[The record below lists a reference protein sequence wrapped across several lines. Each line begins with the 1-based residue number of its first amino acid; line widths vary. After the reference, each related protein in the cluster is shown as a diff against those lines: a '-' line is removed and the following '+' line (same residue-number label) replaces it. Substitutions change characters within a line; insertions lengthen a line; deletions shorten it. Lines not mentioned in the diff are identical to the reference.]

1 MSPLDT
7 EIEREAP
14 RKASVKTL
22 ALGLRAKSAVLTC
35 LEVQKY
41 DGSPSGGRGRSSMN
55 SPLRE
60 KIRDPVLT
68 SLQGMKGSFP
78 FRLGT
83 TSYILPAP
91 IIPNLQFLAPYVD
104 EVELVLFESEGAGN
118 LPSPKEV
125 RQMASIAKEH
135 HLGYIVHLPT
145 DLYLGD
151 PEPGVRGWS
160 KETILRFYRR
170 TEELSPKA
178 YVLHLERKR
187 PNGSPAGDLGS
198 WMGRILGSLEEL
210 GREGVEL
217 DLLALENLDYGVSL
231 LAKLATDTGTGLCI
245 DVGHLLRYGFSLREE
260 LDPFLPRCNVL
271 HIHGVV
277 EQVDHRGLDAIE
289 EGLWKEVWKGL
300 LGFSGSVCVE
310 VFSLEDLGRSME
322 RIKGEVL
329 RS

>member
-1 MSPLDT
+1 MDSPL
-7 EIEREAP
+7 EEESRGPI
-14 RKASVKTL
+14 
-22 ALGLRAKSAVLTC
+22 LR
-35 LEVQKY
+35 
-41 DGSPSGGRGRSSMN
+41 
-55 SPLRE
+55 
-60 KIRDPVLT
+60 
-68 SLQGMKGSFP
+68 SLQGIKGSFP

-104 EVELVLFESEGAGN
+104 EVELVLFESEASGN
-118 LPSPKEV
+118 LPSPEELQ
-125 RQMASIAKEH
+125 QMVSIAKEH

-151 PEPGVRGWS
+151 PDPEVRDWS
-160 KETILRFYRR
+160 RETILRFYRR
-170 TEELSPKA
+170 TEGLSPKA

-187 PNGSPAGDLGS
+187 PNGSPAGDLAS

-210 GREGVEL
+210 GRDGVEL
-217 DLLALENLDYGVSL
+217 HLLALENLDYGVSL
-231 LAKLATDTGTGLCI
+231 LAKLAMDTGAGLCI

-260 LDPFLPRCNVL
+260 LDPFLTRCNVF

-277 EQVDHRGLDAIE
+277 EGMDHRGLDAIE
-289 EGLWKEVWKGL
+289 ESLWKEIWKGL

-310 VFSLEDLGRSME
+310 VFSLEDLRRSME

-329 RS
+329 SSRPKESGEEAHEQSRCEGPGHGRCEERKE

>member
-1 MSPLDT
+1 MDSPL
-7 EIEREAP
+7 
-14 RKASVKTL
+14 
-22 ALGLRAKSAVLTC
+22 GAK
-35 LEVQKY
+35 
-41 DGSPSGGRGRSSMN
+41 GRGPIVAS
-55 SPLRE
+55 LR
-60 KIRDPVLT
+60 
-68 SLQGMKGSFP
+68 GMKGSFP

-91 IIPNLQFLAPYVD
+91 IIPNLRFLAPYVD

-125 RQMASIAKEH
+125 RQMDSIAREH

-151 PEPGVRGWS
+151 PEPWVRDRS

-170 TEELSPKA
+170 TEELSPRA

-187 PNGSPAGDLGS
+187 PDGSTAGDFES
-198 WMGRILGSLEEL
+198 WMGRVLGSLEKL
-210 GREGVEL
+210 AREGVEL
-217 DLLALENLDYGVSL
+217 QLLALENLDYGVNL
-231 LAKLATDTGTGLCI
+231 LAKIAMETGTGLCI

-271 HIHGVV
+271 HIHGVM

-289 EGLWKEVWKGL
+289 EGPWKKIWKGL

-310 VFSLEDLGRSME
+310 VFSLEDLRRSME
-322 RIKGEVL
+322 RIRGEAPWT
-329 RS
+329 S